1 MIASLGSL
9 FDWIGLFSSIA
20 LALFAFFY
28 KYSSVNKPLTKKKK
42 ENQGDILNYL
52 VWVPFIAS
60 LLASIVLMTAFINR
74 HFELDYVFRY
84 SSTDLPLF
92 YTVTAFWAGQEGS
105 LLMWILLL
113 SIFAV
118 IFWYVERRRSYAAK
132 TLGVVAVTEA
142 FFFLVLC
149 IPANPFKFH
158 ERYIAFGMIPQEGLG
173 LNPLLQNLGMVFHPP
188 AVFFAYALFTFPFA
202 IAIGVLW
209 EKAFSDN
216 WLTSFR
222 YWTLFAWLFIGIGN
236 VLGALWAYVE
246 LGWGG
251 FWAWDPVENA
261 SLLPWI
267 TGTAALHSATM
278 YEKRKTLKI
287 WTFMLSF
294 ITFFLCILGTYI
306 TRSGTIASVHAFEQS
321 PIAGYFLVALVLIL
335 ILPVMLLASRNRD
348 IEANDISN
356 YASREGTYAISNWL
370 FSVFTLVVLW
380 GTMLPLFTSIFT
392 GKTGNVEN
400 QGLSVARE
408 FFDSWTTPVMIG
420 IAILIVL
427 CPNFSYGKVDWG
439 RLMRLLTVPFV
450 LAAVVVAITIGFWG
464 ESIIGTITG
473 VIGLTGIFATLWLLY
488 SGLRPSIQS
497 DSWRE
502 NLLKNLSAGRRK
514 YGGYLAHIGALLIF
528 LGVFG
533 ATIYKVETNL
543 ELRQGDT
550 GSFRDVELLYE
561 EPVYLKGPNYEQYG
575 VKVLLKK
582 NGITTGELVPS
593 FAFYPISNQQ
603 TYEVA
608 INWGIFRDVYLS
620 LKELKQ
626 DGTATISVTLSP
638 LTMFI
643 WVGSIILFLGS
654 VFAMWPRRMATE
666 QLE

>member
-1 MIASLGSL
+1 MISSLGNF
-9 FDWIGLFSSIA
+9 FDWVGLLSSIA
-20 LALFAFFY
+20 LAFFAFFY
-28 KYSSVNKPLTKKKK
+28 KSSSTNDRLLKKK
-42 ENQGDILNYL
+42 EKNQSPILDYL
-52 VWVPFIAS
+52 VWLPFIAAF
-60 LLASIVLMTAFINR
+60 LASCVLMAAFIGR
-74 HFELDYVFRY
+74 RFELDYVYRY
-84 SSTDLPLF
+84 SSSDLPLF

-105 LLMWILLL
+105 LLLWTLLL
-113 SIFAV
+113 SFFAV
-118 IFWYVERRRSYAAK
+118 IFWYVEKKRKYATKA
-132 TLGVVAVTEA
+132 LGIIAVTEA
-142 FFFLVLC
+142 FFFLLIS
-149 IPANPFKFH
+149 IPANPFKLQ
-158 ERYIAFGMIPQEGLG
+158 ESYVALGQVPAEGLG

-202 IAIGVLW
+202 IAIATLW
-209 EKAFSDN
+209 EKAFSEK

-261 SLLPWI
+261 SLLPWL

-287 WTFMLSF
+287 WTFILSF

-306 TRSGTIASVHAFEQS
+306 TRSGTIASVHAFEES
-321 PIAGYFLVALVLIL
+321 PIAGYFLPAMAVILVLPL
-335 ILPVMLLASRNRD
+335 ILLASRNKD
-348 IEANDISN
+348 IEATDIST

-392 GKTGNVEN
+392 GQTGSVEN

-408 FFDSWTTPVMIG
+408 FFDRWTTPVMIG
-420 IAILIVL
+420 IAILMAL

-439 RLMRLLTVPFV
+439 KLGRLLVGPFV
-450 LAAVVVAITIGFWG
+450 LATLVVALTIGFWRT
-464 ESIIGTITG
+464 SIIGTVTG
-473 VIGLTGIFATLWLLY
+473 VVGLTGIFVTIWLLY
-488 SGLRPSIQS
+488 DGLKPSFKGDNWS
-497 DSWRE
+497 D

-514 YGGYLAHIGALLIF
+514 YGGYIAHIGALLIF
-528 LGVFG
+528 IGVFSG
-533 ATIYKVETNL
+533 TIYKTETNL
-543 ELRQGDT
+543 TLRQGET
-550 GSFRDVELLYE
+550 GSFKDVELLYE
-561 EPVYLKGPNYEQYG
+561 EPVYLKGPNFEQYG

-582 NGITTGELVPS
+582 GGRTVGELIPS
-593 FAFYPISNQQ
+593 FAYYPASNQQ

-608 INWGIFRDVYLS
+608 IDWGVFRDVYLS
-620 LKELKQ
+620 VKELKQ

-638 LTMFI
+638 MSMFI
-643 WVGSIILFLGS
+643 WVGSLILFVGT
-654 VFAMWPRRMATE
+654 VFAMWPRRTMTE